1 MRVYNPRKD
10 TVLLSDAIKLL
21 YLLKQSIDYQSGTV
35 DSRMDMVDNIRR
47 KVQAAMDMMDGGE
60 A

>member
-1 MRVYNPRKD
+1 VRVYNPRKD